1 MMNAS
6 GPSPLHRVLK
16 FLGLVLNETFM
27 GLLAITALGTALFPA
42 LFDVSDST
50 AAVLDWVESAIVAVF
65 MAEYVVHLL
74 LAPNKKDYICSGWRL
89 LDLFTI
95 VAATLSL
102 LPQVTDALRH
112 TLALRLLRIT
122 RSFTFGARAGT
133 ARYRLLAADSPA
145 PVATS
150 PRAFV
155 VQREPSWPAR
165 ALDWKEFLV
174 RITGT
179 EGAWHDALDVG
190 GAEVAEMARAL
201 GVPVGHISI
210 GTATHTYPRLKR
222 IGNMVVAVVWL
233 PFVRPGELLEID
245 WCGILAI
252 LREDGSLL
260 TAALRDCQ
268 LQQRMARWMD
278 PSLSDSVAAQGAE
291 AFFRMVLEL
300 TEEAVAALENRLRI
314 MEGVPVAGVG
324 KDFFRQAFRL
334 RRDLFQISAD
344 LWRLKAGID
353 QIEAGRLT
361 LPGRSPQSTEVF
373 GILSEQVEYLYET
386 ADNLR
391 EGQVSLIELHLN
403 TVSYEMNRFM
413 RLLAMV
419 SILGLVPATVGGLL
433 GMNILGNPWP
443 VTLGEVTFFV
453 AIVVLAI
460 LYVFL
465 TRGNLK

>member
-1 MMNAS
+1 MNATRTS
-6 GPSPLHRVLK
+6 LFHRILT
-16 FLGLVLNETFM
+16 FLGLVLNETLM
-27 GLLAITALGTALFPA
+27 GLLAIAALGMALVPE
-42 LFDVSDST
+42 LFDVSDRV
-50 AAVLDWVESAIVAVF
+50 AALLDVVEGAIVAVF
-65 MAEYVVHLL
+65 VAEYVVHLL
-74 LAPNKKDYICSGWRL
+74 LAPNKKAYLCNGWRV

-102 LPQVTDALRH
+102 LPWVTDALRH
-112 TLALRLLRIT
+112 TLILRLLRIT

-133 ARYRLLAADSPA
+133 ARYRLLAADSAA
-145 PVATS
+145 PVAAS
-150 PRAFV
+150 PRAFAV
-155 VQREPSWPAR
+155 RREPSWPTH

-179 EGAWHDALDVG
+179 EGAWHDAFDVG
-190 GAEVAEMARAL
+190 GAQVAEMARAL
-201 GVPVGHISI
+201 GVPVGHIGL

-233 PFVRPGELLEID
+233 PFVRPEEQPEID

-260 TAALRDCQ
+260 TAAVRDCQ

-278 PSLSDSVAAQGAE
+278 PNLTDSVAAQGAE
-291 AFFRMVLEL
+291 AFLRMVLEH
-300 TEEAVAALENRLRI
+300 TEEAVATLENRLRI

-324 KDFFRQAFRL
+324 EDFFRQAFRL

-344 LWRLKAGID
+344 LWRLKASID
-353 QIEAGRLT
+353 QIEAGRLV
-361 LPGRSPQSTEVF
+361 LPGRSPQSAEVF
-373 GILSEQVEYLYET
+373 SLLSEQADHLYET

-391 EGQVSLIELHLN
+391 EGLVSLIELHLN
-403 TVSYEMNRFM
+403 TVFYEMNRFM

-419 SILGLVPATVGGLL
+419 SVLGLVPATVGGLL
-433 GMNILGNPWP
+433 GMNILGTPWP
-443 VTLGEVTFFV
+443 FTLGQVTYFV
-453 AIVVLAI
+453 GLVVLAI